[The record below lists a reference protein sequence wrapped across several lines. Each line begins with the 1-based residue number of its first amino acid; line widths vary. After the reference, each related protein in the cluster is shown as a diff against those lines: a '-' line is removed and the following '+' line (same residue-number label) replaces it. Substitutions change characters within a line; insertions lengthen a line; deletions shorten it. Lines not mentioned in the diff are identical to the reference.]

1 MELSSQDLL
10 ALYWN
15 APGKGEDKVLAFAAA
30 IIDHYNPSP
39 SSERLALEHLD
50 LPIRTYHALRRAGF
64 TYVDQVN
71 RLTDKQLLTARD
83 IGLSSVALIRAAI
96 RGHTAKQLS
105 LLATEQLSG

>member
-1 MELSSQDLL
+1 MELSPQDLL

-39 SSERLALEHLD
+39 IPERLALEHLD

-64 TYVDQVN
+64 TYADQVN

-96 RGHTAKQLS
+96 SRHAAKPRRNR
-105 LLATEQLSG
+105 ATK